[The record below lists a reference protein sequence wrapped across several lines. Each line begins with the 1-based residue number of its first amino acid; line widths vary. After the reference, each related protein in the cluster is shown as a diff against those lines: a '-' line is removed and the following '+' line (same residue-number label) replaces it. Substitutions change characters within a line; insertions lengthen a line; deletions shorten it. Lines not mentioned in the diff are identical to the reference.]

1 MLNQRQLV
9 RAENHSNT
17 AARFLLLPLGVLH
30 VELPP
35 SPRPSPSY
43 SLPEPSEH
51 TGFCRATVQPRSPPL
66 TGFSPPPL
74 PHALHAM

>member
-35 SPRPSPSY
+35 PRPP
-43 SLPEPSEH
+43 
-51 TGFCRATVQPRSPPL
+51 V
-66 TGFSPPPL
+66 PPPVTVFQSPVNTL
-74 PHALHAM
+74 DSAEPLSSPGHPH